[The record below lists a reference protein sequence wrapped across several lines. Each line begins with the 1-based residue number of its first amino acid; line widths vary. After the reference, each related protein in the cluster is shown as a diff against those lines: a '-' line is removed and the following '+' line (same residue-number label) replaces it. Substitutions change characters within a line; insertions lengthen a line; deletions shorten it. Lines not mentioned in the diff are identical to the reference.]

1 VTVARSNNRW
11 TFPGGTSAVSFTITE
26 VVYDAAHLVVGIV
39 NDTTRVYTAL
49 TLGAGFSVTGVGNA
63 AGCTVTL
70 TATVASGSTLYIDI
84 RPPSTQTLELSN
96 VGAFNPRDIEQR
108 FDEIAYRLHTL
119 EEVQSRCVKFAE
131 GENTTGF
138 LANIATRASK
148 FLGFTPAGALDY
160 LPGTSAGAGAFM
172 NLPTALAFQSGGKV
186 LWQSGAGAGGG
197 TVFYADAAD
206 IVNAPLET
214 ATYPTS
220 TTLSTGDSGK
230 AIKSTGQTTNIVYTL
245 PAGASDLFYVIHCDS
260 DTYTVNLDPNGS
272 ERISYGG
279 ANKSLTMLTR
289 GWLVIQWDGG
299 RWEITEAAGIY
310 EIEP

>member
-1 VTVARSNNRW
+1 VTVARANNRW
-11 TFPGGTSAVSFTITE
+11 TFPGGTSAVSFAITE

-49 TLGAGFSVTGVGNA
+49 TLGAGFSVTGVGSA
-63 AGCTVTL
+63 TGCVVTL

-84 RPPSTQTLELSN
+84 RPPATQTTALKN
-96 VGAFNPRDIEQR
+96 AGAFNPQDIERR
-108 FDEIAYRLHTL
+108 FDEITYRLHTL
-119 EEVQSRCVKFAE
+119 EEVQARSVKFAE
-131 GENTTGF
+131 GENATAN
-138 LANIATRASK
+138 LANITTRAGK
-148 FLGFTPAGALDY
+148 FLGFTPGGAFDY
-160 LPGTSAGAGAFM
+160 LPGTSAGAGDFL
-172 NLPTALAFQSGGKV
+172 NLPTELDFESGGVV

-197 TVFYADAAD
+197 TVFYTPVSD
-206 IVNAPLET
+206 IQNAPLPT
-214 ATYPTS
+214 VTYATS

-230 AIKSTGQTTNIVYTL
+230 VIKSTGQASNVVYTL

-310 EIEP
+310 EIEA